1 MPISQKTAFT
11 KLTNKMFKILKW
23 SIVMLW
29 ILMRFVHES
38 LYMRQFLLVMLMI
51 VDLKTDH
58 DEPVVNKL
66 CWSWCWFT
74 WYVSEICPRAVEFC
88 CDMIYIQLVWYYKLL
103 GIKITRNLTVIRC
116 SLLQIVSC
124 FQILPVWC
132 FGIHETYLNL
142 RKHCRKIN

>member
-29 ILMRFVHES
+29 MLMCFVHES

-51 VDLKTDH
+51 VDLKTNH

-88 CDMIYIQLVWYYKLL
+88 CDMIYIQLVWHYKLL

-124 FQILPVWC
+124 FQILQVWC